1 MHRYIIKRLLMLIPV
16 LLSVA
21 FIIFA
26 IMDVAEGDPVYSVV
40 SADASEE
47 EIQAAREEMGLT
59 GSLFE
64 RYFNYVKGMLH
75 GDLGTSYVSK
85 RDVMETYLTRLPN
98 TLKLASVTMI
108 VALGISIPLGIVAAV
123 NQNSIKDTVSM
134 ILALLGLSMPNFWL
148 GLLLIIVFSLKLGW
162 FPSGGYEDGILSI
175 VLPAFTIGA
184 GLAAFMTRST
194 RSSMLDVIRQDYLRM
209 ARAKGVPERKVIRKH
224 ALRNAL
230 IPIITVFG
238 VQFSNVLGGSVL
250 AETVFAWPG
259 VGRLVVDAIDQRD
272 IPTVTGALVMTTMLV
287 TVVNLLIDIVY
298 AYVDPRMQIAIYE
311 VRAGPWKK
319 KEELLKK
326 YKKRS
331 TFMSIWH
338 QLRKNKGAIMGL
350 VLLVVIIV
358 VALGSP
364 YPFDYETQVIAN
376 NIKERMQ
383 PPSAEHWFGTDD
395 MGRDIFARVCYG
407 ARYSLAVGIIAV
419 MFALVF
425 GVTLG
430 AAAGYIGGVFEDVTM
445 RVCDIF
451 SSIPSVLMA
460 IAVVSALG
468 KSTFNLMLA
477 VGIASTAPF
486 VRVARAAV
494 LTIRGEEYIE
504 SARAIGVPEWQI
516 VATHILP
523 NCVSQIIVQATLR
536 VGSAI
541 ISAAQLSFL
550 GLGVPAPAPEWG
562 SMLSAGRAYIRD
574 YSYMTLY
581 PGLAI
586 MVTVLSLNLI
596 GDGLR
601 DALDPKLKR

>member
-1 MHRYIIKRLLMLIPV
+1 
-16 LLSVA
+16 
-21 FIIFA
+21 
-26 IMDVAEGDPVYSVV
+26 
-40 SADASEE
+40 
-47 EIQAAREEMGLT
+47 
-59 GSLFE
+59 
-64 RYFNYVKGMLH
+64 
-75 GDLGTSYVSK
+75 
-85 RDVMETYLTRLPN
+85 
-98 TLKLASVTMI
+98 
-108 VALGISIPLGIVAAV
+108 
-123 NQNSIKDTVSM
+123 
-134 ILALLGLSMPNFWL
+134 
-148 GLLLIIVFSLKLGW
+148 
-162 FPSGGYEDGILSI
+162 
-175 VLPAFTIGA
+175 
-184 GLAAFMTRST
+184 
-194 RSSMLDVIRQDYLRM
+194 
-209 ARAKGVPERKVIRKH
+209 
-224 ALRNAL
+224 
-230 IPIITVFG
+230 
-238 VQFSNVLGGSVL
+238 
-250 AETVFAWPG
+250 
-259 VGRLVVDAIDQRD
+259 
-272 IPTVTGALVMTTMLV
+272 
-287 TVVNLLIDIVY
+287 
-298 AYVDPRMQIAIYE
+298 
-311 VRAGPWKK
+311 
-319 KEELLKK
+319 
-326 YKKRS
+326 
-331 TFMSIWH
+331 MSIWH

-364 YPFDYETQVIAN
+364 YFFDYETQVIAN

-395 MGRDIFARVCYG
+395 MGRDIFSRVCYG

>member
-1 MHRYIIKRLLMLIPV
+1 MEIKER
-16 LLSVA
+16 
-21 FIIFA
+21 
-26 IMDVAEGDPVYSVV
+26 
-40 SADASEE
+40 AS
-47 EIQAAREEMGLT
+47 
-59 GSLFE
+59 
-64 RYFNYVKGMLH
+64 
-75 GDLGTSYVSK
+75 
-85 RDVMETYLTRLPN
+85 
-98 TLKLASVTMI
+98 
-108 VALGISIPLGIVAAV
+108 
-123 NQNSIKDTVSM
+123 
-134 ILALLGLSMPNFWL
+134 
-148 GLLLIIVFSLKLGW
+148 
-162 FPSGGYEDGILSI
+162 
-175 VLPAFTIGA
+175 
-184 GLAAFMTRST
+184 
-194 RSSMLDVIRQDYLRM
+194 
-209 ARAKGVPERKVIRKH
+209 
-224 ALRNAL
+224 
-230 IPIITVFG
+230 
-238 VQFSNVLGGSVL
+238 
-250 AETVFAWPG
+250 
-259 VGRLVVDAIDQRD
+259 
-272 IPTVTGALVMTTMLV
+272 
-287 TVVNLLIDIVY
+287 
-298 AYVDPRMQIAIYE
+298 
-311 VRAGPWKK
+311 
-319 KEELLKK
+319 KK

-331 TFMSIWH
+331 SFVSLWR
-338 QLRKNKGAIMGL
+338 QLRKNKGAILGMILLIL
-350 VLLVVIIV
+350 VIGIALTSPIIFNYEEQVV
-358 VALGSP
+358 
-364 YPFDYETQVIAN
+364 AN

-383 PPSAEHWFGTDD
+383 APSAQHWFGTDD

-430 AAAGYIGGVFEDVTM
+430 AAAGYIGGAFEDITM

-468 KSTFNLMLA
+468 KSTFNLMIA

-486 VRVARAAV
+486 IRVARAAV

-504 SARAIGVPEWQI
+504 SARAIGSPEWLI

>member
-1 MHRYIIKRLLMLIPV
+1 
-16 LLSVA
+16 
-21 FIIFA
+21 
-26 IMDVAEGDPVYSVV
+26 
-40 SADASEE
+40 
-47 EIQAAREEMGLT
+47 
-59 GSLFE
+59 
-64 RYFNYVKGMLH
+64 
-75 GDLGTSYVSK
+75 
-85 RDVMETYLTRLPN
+85 
-98 TLKLASVTMI
+98 
-108 VALGISIPLGIVAAV
+108 
-123 NQNSIKDTVSM
+123 
-134 ILALLGLSMPNFWL
+134 
-148 GLLLIIVFSLKLGW
+148 
-162 FPSGGYEDGILSI
+162 
-175 VLPAFTIGA
+175 
-184 GLAAFMTRST
+184 
-194 RSSMLDVIRQDYLRM
+194 
-209 ARAKGVPERKVIRKH
+209 
-224 ALRNAL
+224 
-230 IPIITVFG
+230 
-238 VQFSNVLGGSVL
+238 
-250 AETVFAWPG
+250 
-259 VGRLVVDAIDQRD
+259 
-272 IPTVTGALVMTTMLV
+272 
-287 TVVNLLIDIVY
+287 
-298 AYVDPRMQIAIYE
+298 
-311 VRAGPWKK
+311 
-319 KEELLKK
+319 
-326 YKKRS
+326 
-331 TFMSIWH
+331 MSIWH

-364 YPFDYETQVIAN
+364 YLFDYETQVIAN

-460 IAVVSALG
+460 IVVVSALG

>member
-1 MHRYIIKRLLMLIPV
+1 
-16 LLSVA
+16 
-21 FIIFA
+21 
-26 IMDVAEGDPVYSVV
+26 
-40 SADASEE
+40 
-47 EIQAAREEMGLT
+47 
-59 GSLFE
+59 
-64 RYFNYVKGMLH
+64 
-75 GDLGTSYVSK
+75 
-85 RDVMETYLTRLPN
+85 
-98 TLKLASVTMI
+98 
-108 VALGISIPLGIVAAV
+108 
-123 NQNSIKDTVSM
+123 
-134 ILALLGLSMPNFWL
+134 
-148 GLLLIIVFSLKLGW
+148 
-162 FPSGGYEDGILSI
+162 
-175 VLPAFTIGA
+175 
-184 GLAAFMTRST
+184 
-194 RSSMLDVIRQDYLRM
+194 
-209 ARAKGVPERKVIRKH
+209 
-224 ALRNAL
+224 
-230 IPIITVFG
+230 
-238 VQFSNVLGGSVL
+238 
-250 AETVFAWPG
+250 
-259 VGRLVVDAIDQRD
+259 
-272 IPTVTGALVMTTMLV
+272 
-287 TVVNLLIDIVY
+287 
-298 AYVDPRMQIAIYE
+298 
-311 VRAGPWKK
+311 
-319 KEELLKK
+319 
-326 YKKRS
+326 
-331 TFMSIWH
+331 MSIWH

-364 YPFDYETQVIAN
+364 YFFDYETQVIAN

>member
-1 MHRYIIKRLLMLIPV
+1 
-16 LLSVA
+16 
-21 FIIFA
+21 
-26 IMDVAEGDPVYSVV
+26 
-40 SADASEE
+40 
-47 EIQAAREEMGLT
+47 
-59 GSLFE
+59 
-64 RYFNYVKGMLH
+64 
-75 GDLGTSYVSK
+75 
-85 RDVMETYLTRLPN
+85 
-98 TLKLASVTMI
+98 
-108 VALGISIPLGIVAAV
+108 
-123 NQNSIKDTVSM
+123 
-134 ILALLGLSMPNFWL
+134 
-148 GLLLIIVFSLKLGW
+148 
-162 FPSGGYEDGILSI
+162 
-175 VLPAFTIGA
+175 
-184 GLAAFMTRST
+184 
-194 RSSMLDVIRQDYLRM
+194 
-209 ARAKGVPERKVIRKH
+209 
-224 ALRNAL
+224 
-230 IPIITVFG
+230 
-238 VQFSNVLGGSVL
+238 
-250 AETVFAWPG
+250 
-259 VGRLVVDAIDQRD
+259 
-272 IPTVTGALVMTTMLV
+272 
-287 TVVNLLIDIVY
+287 
-298 AYVDPRMQIAIYE
+298 
-311 VRAGPWKK
+311 
-319 KEELLKK
+319 
-326 YKKRS
+326 
-331 TFMSIWH
+331 MSIWH

-364 YPFDYETQVIAN
+364 YFFDYETQVIAN

-445 RVCDIF
+445 RICDIF

>member
-1 MHRYIIKRLLMLIPV
+1 
-16 LLSVA
+16 
-21 FIIFA
+21 
-26 IMDVAEGDPVYSVV
+26 
-40 SADASEE
+40 
-47 EIQAAREEMGLT
+47 
-59 GSLFE
+59 
-64 RYFNYVKGMLH
+64 
-75 GDLGTSYVSK
+75 
-85 RDVMETYLTRLPN
+85 
-98 TLKLASVTMI
+98 
-108 VALGISIPLGIVAAV
+108 
-123 NQNSIKDTVSM
+123 
-134 ILALLGLSMPNFWL
+134 
-148 GLLLIIVFSLKLGW
+148 
-162 FPSGGYEDGILSI
+162 
-175 VLPAFTIGA
+175 
-184 GLAAFMTRST
+184 
-194 RSSMLDVIRQDYLRM
+194 
-209 ARAKGVPERKVIRKH
+209 
-224 ALRNAL
+224 
-230 IPIITVFG
+230 
-238 VQFSNVLGGSVL
+238 
-250 AETVFAWPG
+250 
-259 VGRLVVDAIDQRD
+259 
-272 IPTVTGALVMTTMLV
+272 
-287 TVVNLLIDIVY
+287 
-298 AYVDPRMQIAIYE
+298 
-311 VRAGPWKK
+311 
-319 KEELLKK
+319 
-326 YKKRS
+326 
-331 TFMSIWH
+331 MSIWH

-364 YPFDYETQVIAN
+364 YLFDYETQVIAN

-383 PPSAEHWFGTDD
+383 PPSAEHWFGTAD
-395 MGRDIFARVCYG
+395 MGREIYALVCYG
-407 ARYSLAVGIIAV
+407 ARYSMSEGVIAV
-419 MFALVF
+419 MIALVF

>member
-1 MHRYIIKRLLMLIPV
+1 
-16 LLSVA
+16 
-21 FIIFA
+21 
-26 IMDVAEGDPVYSVV
+26 
-40 SADASEE
+40 
-47 EIQAAREEMGLT
+47 
-59 GSLFE
+59 
-64 RYFNYVKGMLH
+64 
-75 GDLGTSYVSK
+75 
-85 RDVMETYLTRLPN
+85 
-98 TLKLASVTMI
+98 
-108 VALGISIPLGIVAAV
+108 
-123 NQNSIKDTVSM
+123 
-134 ILALLGLSMPNFWL
+134 
-148 GLLLIIVFSLKLGW
+148 
-162 FPSGGYEDGILSI
+162 
-175 VLPAFTIGA
+175 
-184 GLAAFMTRST
+184 
-194 RSSMLDVIRQDYLRM
+194 
-209 ARAKGVPERKVIRKH
+209 
-224 ALRNAL
+224 
-230 IPIITVFG
+230 
-238 VQFSNVLGGSVL
+238 
-250 AETVFAWPG
+250 
-259 VGRLVVDAIDQRD
+259 
-272 IPTVTGALVMTTMLV
+272 
-287 TVVNLLIDIVY
+287 
-298 AYVDPRMQIAIYE
+298 
-311 VRAGPWKK
+311 
-319 KEELLKK
+319 
-326 YKKRS
+326 
-331 TFMSIWH
+331 MSIWH

-364 YPFDYETQVIAN
+364 YFFDYETQVIAN

-460 IAVVSALG
+460 TAVVSALRN
-468 KSTFNLMLA
+468 STFHLTLA

>member
-1 MHRYIIKRLLMLIPV
+1 
-16 LLSVA
+16 
-21 FIIFA
+21 
-26 IMDVAEGDPVYSVV
+26 
-40 SADASEE
+40 
-47 EIQAAREEMGLT
+47 
-59 GSLFE
+59 
-64 RYFNYVKGMLH
+64 
-75 GDLGTSYVSK
+75 
-85 RDVMETYLTRLPN
+85 
-98 TLKLASVTMI
+98 
-108 VALGISIPLGIVAAV
+108 
-123 NQNSIKDTVSM
+123 
-134 ILALLGLSMPNFWL
+134 
-148 GLLLIIVFSLKLGW
+148 
-162 FPSGGYEDGILSI
+162 
-175 VLPAFTIGA
+175 
-184 GLAAFMTRST
+184 
-194 RSSMLDVIRQDYLRM
+194 
-209 ARAKGVPERKVIRKH
+209 
-224 ALRNAL
+224 
-230 IPIITVFG
+230 
-238 VQFSNVLGGSVL
+238 
-250 AETVFAWPG
+250 
-259 VGRLVVDAIDQRD
+259 
-272 IPTVTGALVMTTMLV
+272 
-287 TVVNLLIDIVY
+287 
-298 AYVDPRMQIAIYE
+298 
-311 VRAGPWKK
+311 
-319 KEELLKK
+319 
-326 YKKRS
+326 
-331 TFMSIWH
+331 MSIWH

-364 YPFDYETQVIAN
+364 YFFDYETQVIAN

-407 ARYSLAVGIIAV
+407 ARSSLAVGIIAV